1 MFRYWCNLT
10 LLITFLKYCP
20 CLWHN
25 AVFWCACKINDILY
39 FSEVAEPNVEEGE
52 IIAEGSRD
60 EYDVTKI
67 ISYPGFNV
75 PCSEDIADASICS
88 LIYFDSSKHM

>member
-1 MFRYWCNLT
+1 MLS
-10 LLITFLKYCP
+10 LFLAY
-20 CLWHN
+20 
-25 AVFWCACKINDILY
+25 AVFWCTCKTNNILY

-60 EYDVTKI
+60 EYDITKI

-75 PCSEDIADASICS
+75 PCSADTADASI
-88 LIYFDSSKHM
+88 